1 MDKRKQ
7 AIKEFEDMKDK
18 ALIKV
23 LSKKSLKEPLS
34 ESEFNQYQD
43 AFHRYYG
50 VPNIIKQS
58 FKQMKGGKEKNEE
71 R

>member
-18 ALIKV
+18 ATINV

-50 VPNIIKQS
+50 LPNILKQD
-58 FKQMKGGKEKNEE
+58 FKQVKGGKK
-71 R
+71 